1 MASPFIQWLQ
11 ALRGVMTGF
20 RSRLRRVIAI
30 GLKLGLALL
39 VLMVVMGAVGLQY
52 SQKPKFCT
60 TCHNMQPYYDSWK
73 TSAHKEVKCI
83 ECHYKPGIKNE
94 LQKKFEALNQVASY
108 VTNQYG
114 TRPSTQVDDASC
126 LRSGCHDTRLLKGK
140 VDFNG
145 VEFDHAPH
153 LSEFRRV
160 TKLRCASCHQHV
172 MEDQHMTVSESTC
185 FLCHFKDHKG
195 RHSTTA
201 DCDKCHKQP
210 LPKTKYDHSAMEA
223 RKVNCVECHA
233 NIVQGHG
240 EVPEDRCVLCHS
252 EKERL
257 DRFSD
262 TKFMHQNHV
271 TDHKIECRQCHNTI
285 QHKFQRSPETAFT
298 SQAVKDTCSA
308 CHDSKHST
316 VAQFYAGKGGVG
328 VAEQPDPMY
337 GAGVSCDACH
347 KTGHDAGRTAAHQAG
362 SRCVD
367 CHDKGYDALLG
378 QWRREFDAPV
388 RRTHAAIV
396 KAKGL
401 LKGRQ
406 SAEIDK
412 ALANIKLLM
421 DAGGVHNPQ
430 YARQLLSAS
439 ARQANTALQ
448 RAGVAYR
455 VPVAAAAQGGSSC
468 EKCHTAPD
476 ETLTVF
482 GGDFKHAPHT
492 EKGRLD
498 CARCHRANNPEDA
511 GHGKLTLTQSD
522 CRSCHAGR
530 KSSPHPANWQQG
542 HGASAKKGD
551 RTCASCHAKNECNTC
566 HGGVAMPHAA
576 SWSKAHGASAKKNED
591 SCRRCHQQNECAS
604 CHETKR
610 PHADNWIPQHG
621 KQAKAAPGK
630 CATCHQQSDCATCH
644 KDGGIKPS
652 THGQQWPKDHPKVG
666 EQNKQLCGMCHAQK
680 AKQDVCNTC
689 HGGVAMPHSDDFKM
703 GGHST
708 SASFDAK
715 SACFTC
721 HKKEETCAQCH
732 E

>member
-1 MASPFIQWLQ
+1 MASPFSERLNAW
-11 ALRGVMTGF
+11 RT
-20 RSRLRRVIAI
+20 RLRKIVAI
-30 GLKLGLALL
+30 SLKLALALL

-73 TSAHKEVKCI
+73 LSAHKEVACV

-153 LSEFRRV
+153 LSDFRRV

-210 LPKTKYDHSAMEA
+210 LPTTKYDHSAMEA
-223 RKVNCVECHA
+223 RNVNCVDCHA
-233 NIVQGHG
+233 HIVQGHG

-252 EKERL
+252 QKERL
-257 DRFSD
+257 DRYAD
-262 TKFMHQNHV
+262 TTFMHKKHV
-271 TDHKIECRQCHNTI
+271 TDHKVECRQCHNAI
-285 QHKFQRSPETAFT
+285 QHKYQRNSEADFA

-308 CHDSKHST
+308 CHESKHAT
-316 VAQFYAGKGGVG
+316 VAQFYAGKGGQG
-328 VAEQPDPMY
+328 VTGPPDPMHQ
-337 GAGVSCDACH
+337 AGVSCDACH
-347 KTGHDAGRTAAHQAG
+347 KTHHGSSKTSLHQAG
-362 SRCVD
+362 ARCVD
-367 CHDKGYDALLG
+367 CHDKGYDALLA

-401 LKGRQ
+401 VAGKAQ
-406 SAEIDK
+406 AAEIEK
-412 ALANIKLLM
+412 ALANITFLM

-430 YARQLLSAS
+430 YARQLLHTSAQ
-439 ARQANTALQ
+439 QANTALK

-455 VPVAAAAQGGSSC
+455 VPVAAAPRQGEASC
-468 EKCHTAPD
+468 EKCHSAPD
-476 ETLTVF
+476 ATLTVF
-482 GGDFKHAPHT
+482 GGDFTHAPHT
-492 EKGRLD
+492 DKARLD
-498 CARCHRANNPEDA
+498 CKQCHRANRPEQA
-511 GHGKLTLTQSD
+511 GHGKLTLAQSD
-522 CRSCHAGR
+522 CRSCHAKR
-530 KSSPHPANWQQG
+530 QTSPHPAAWKG
-542 HGASAKKGD
+542 AHGKQA
-551 RTCASCHAKNECNTC
+551 AKNSKACQTC
-566 HGGVAMPHAA
+566 HTQKQCTTCHSGVAMPHAA
-576 SWSKAHGASAKKNED
+576 SWTKEHGARSKQNQE
-591 SCRRCHQQNECAS
+591 SCRRCHQQNECAT

-610 PHADNWIPQHG
+610 PHPNNWIPQHG

-652 THGQQWPKDHPKVG
+652 SHGQGWPKDHPKVG
-666 EQNKQLCGMCHAQK
+666 GQNKPLCGMCHAQK
-680 AKQDVCNTC
+680 AKQDVCTTC
-689 HGGVAMPHSDDFKM
+689 HGGVAMPHDEDFKM
-703 GGHST
+703 GGHGAT
-708 SASFDAK
+708 ASFDAK